1 MVKNAVKSSVI
12 NLTDNEKAFLDSL
25 CKISNLERNIGCV
38 DGKIIGTGRA
48 DYTQGSTEY
57 KLLVNDNEF
66 LLIDIPGIEGDESK
80 YETTIKD
87 SLRKAHLI
95 FYVNGSG
102 KKAEKSTLEKIK
114 KYMHDRTSV
123 YALFNVH
130 CPAKLKRVEGIDKTY
145 EEELSEAYK
154 KQNEIVVQT
163 EKELQSFL
171 GENFIGS
178 VSLNGLLSFCTVATD
193 SYGNTTIFDDNDKNL
208 RSSQLKFLNEY
219 SGSFE
224 KMRVDSHIKDV
235 QDIIVEKIEHFDE
248 YILDENLKKL
258 KTRLSDVIATVT
270 VLKNNEKTK
279 ISNFLRD
286 YDEFEKN
293 CENAKDDFVQSI
305 QRIGRNEVESAFFE
319 VQEALFHEIEL
330 SEGKIK
336 DSTVEYVFNQHKN
349 QIVTDIQSA
358 INNKVNEAVN
368 EYQEAIQE
376 AEKRLFNDLQREQKK
391 FEISMQTDS
400 MMLDTSFVSELDFT
414 AKDFLS
420 GVGKIGLHVL
430 SGVAVGTAIPV
441 LGNILGGVLGFLV
454 GLGDWLWG
462 LFASKEQKINKAKEK
477 LRNALD
483 DQIDSITD
491 DLKDKISELDL
502 KSKIEQKNIEIQ
514 NSIEQQRAALNS
526 VKKLLDTVT
535 KSLNNSLSRI
545 YK

>member
-1 MVKNAVKSSVI
+1 MVKNTVKTSVT
-12 NLTDNEKAFLDSL
+12 NLADKEKAFLDSL
-25 CKISNLERNIGCV
+25 IKILNFERNIGCV

-80 YETTIKD
+80 YKTTIKE
-87 SLRKAHLI
+87 SLTKAHLI

-102 KKAEKSTLEKIK
+102 KKAEKNTLEKIK

-154 KQNEIVVQT
+154 KQKEIVVQT
-163 EKELQSFL
+163 EEELKSFL
-171 GENFIGS
+171 GDNFRGS

-193 SYGNTTIFDDNDKNL
+193 NFGNSTIFDDKDKNL
-208 RSSQLKFLNEY
+208 RSSQSKFLNEY

-224 KMRVDSHIKDV
+224 KMRTDSHIKDV
-235 QDIIVEKIEHFDE
+235 QNIIVEKIEHFDE

-270 VLKNNEKTK
+270 VLKNNELTK
-279 ISNFLRD
+279 ISNFLCD
-286 YDEFEKN
+286 YDQFEKN
-293 CENAKDDFVQSI
+293 CENAKDDFIQAI
-305 QRIGRNEVESAFFE
+305 QRIGRNEVEPAFFE
-319 VQEALFHEIEL
+319 VQEALFREIEI

-336 DSTVEYVFNQHKN
+336 DSTIEYVFEQYKN
-349 QIVTDIQSA
+349 QISTDIQTA

-391 FEISMQTDS
+391 FEISMQNDS
-400 MMLDTSFVSELDFT
+400 MLLDTSFIKELQFST
-414 AKDFLS
+414 KDFLL
-420 GVGKIGLHVL
+420 GVGKIGGYIFT
-430 SGVAVGTAIPV
+430 GVTVGTAIPV
-441 LGNILGGVLGFLV
+441 LGNILGGILGFFV
-454 GLGDWLWG
+454 GLGNVIWG
-462 LFASKEQKINKAKEK
+462 WFASKEQKINKAKEK
-477 LRNALD
+477 LKDALD
-483 DQIDSITD
+483 NQIDSITD
-491 DLKDKISELDL
+491 DLKDKINELNL
-502 KSKIEQKNIEIQ
+502 KSKIEQKNNEIQ
-514 NSIEQQRAALNS
+514 NSIEQQRSALHT
-526 VKKLLDTVT
+526 VRQLLDTVA
-535 KSLNNSLSRI
+535 KSLDNSLSKI
-545 YK
+545 NK